1 MSSFGLKYHERSM
14 NASGLEALERLD
26 AEEAEGH
33 AEQRRGEL
41 AEREARALLRLVVG
55 LHDRAGLVELVE
67 LTGQFED
74 VLAELRRQ

>member
-41 AEREARALLRLVVG
+41 AKREARALLRLVVG

-67 LTGQFED
+67 LAGQFVD
-74 VLAELRRQ
+74 VLAEL